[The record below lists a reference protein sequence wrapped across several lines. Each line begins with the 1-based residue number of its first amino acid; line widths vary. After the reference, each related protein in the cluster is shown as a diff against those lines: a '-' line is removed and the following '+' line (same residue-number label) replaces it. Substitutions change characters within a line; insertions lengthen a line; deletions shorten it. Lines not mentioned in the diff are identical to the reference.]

1 MTPTVEITYAP
12 AEPVEAILAL
22 IEQSDEIA
30 NADDGRGQE
39 SQPFEQALLC
49 DPRTADQVNN
59 ALAYLEALAT
69 MTAGEIAR
77 QQARQRAIQET
88 AATLQRATLEVMAK
102 ADTTKIHGQHVTLM
116 RKLNPPSVRIEDPEA
131 IPAQYTRQPP
141 PPPPVPD
148 KTAIKR
154 AIESGTYVP
163 GAALTR
169 GARLERT

>member
-12 AEPVEAILAL
+12 AEPVEAVLAL

-49 DPRTADQVNN
+49 DPRTADQVNS

-77 QQARQRAIQET
+77 QQAIQET

-116 RKLNPPSVRIEDPEA
+116 RRLNPPSVRIEDPEA

-148 KTAIKR
+148 KAAIKR
-154 AIESGTYVP
+154 AIESGHYVP